1 MKISMCSSAEPNES
15 SMAERLNRTLKEDFN
30 VKGFIS
36 FCEASQVIEQVV
48 KTYNDYRPHASLDY
62 KTPKQARQSIGSQRL
77 RWYPYKKIRF
87 SNVIRK
93 PVNSG

>member
-1 MKISMCSSAEPNES
+1 MDANVKISMCSSAESNEN

-36 FCEASQVIEQVV
+36 FCDASEVIEKVI

-62 KTPKQARQSIGSQRL
+62 RTPK
-77 RWYPYKKIRF
+77 
-87 SNVIRK
+87 
-93 PVNSG
+93 